1 MKIGSKNKGKVV
13 DSKMNSGRCCMLAQI
28 QDPAASLNF
37 WVFYV
42 GEPYKK
48 ASFRA
53 HTATLNLS

>member
-1 MKIGSKNKGKVV
+1 MKIGSKKKGKAV